1 MSDFGKLEARFWQR
15 GTGKR
20 LRGDVHAQLLAMYL
34 MSCESARPF
43 GLFYLPWVLL
53 LDETGMSAKDAAG
66 AMERLMLEEFAY
78 YDRDEGLAWVP
89 GMAIRRVG
97 DELKEGDK
105 RRPALVKEWL
115 ALPSHEF
122 RSMADADLRAR
133 YNLPALPPPKAG
145 RGIREPRKG
154 LPATQEGASGVVV
167 DNGTAPRVQQE
178 PRKGHPPM
186 SGIEVEVERDKEIER
201 EGEAEEGAT
210 ASPDQECALA
220 THTPPPIRVLEDPAA
235 VAVLERLRSHRDL
248 AAIATPAYA
257 ERIAGLIMAGKPLS
271 WVLGAIDE
279 LADARMAADNG
290 PSPWNDE
297 VLGRK
302 LITFSKAARRPRD
315 EPVGDMTAEQVTAE
329 QRRRKVQVGATDWS
343 KQADV
348 SVETEVV

>member
-115 ALPSHEF
+115 TLPSHEF

-133 YNLPALPPPKAG
+133 YNLPALSPPKAG

-154 LPATQEGASGVVV
+154 LPATQEGASMVAV
-167 DNGTAPRVQQE
+167 DNGTASRVQQG

-186 SGIEVEVERDKEIER
+186 LGIEVEVEIEIER
-201 EGEAEEGAT
+201 EGEVEVEVDGGLAPSAAADPGCAMAT
-210 ASPDQECALA
+210 YA
-220 THTPPPIRVLEDPAA
+220 PPPIRETTNPDAA
-235 VAVLERLRSHRDL
+235 KILERLRSHPELSPVATPGHAERLSGLLMGGKRIEWIL
-248 AAIATPAYA
+248 AA
-257 ERIAGLIMAGKPLS
+257 
-271 WVLGAIDE
+271 VDE
-279 LADARMAADNG
+279 LADKAAAAALTG
-290 PSPWNDE
+290 APWNAE
-297 VLGRK
+297 FMGGKAMAFGRNA
-302 LITFSKAARRPRD
+302 SAPRGRDARGQPR
-315 EPVGDMTAEQVTAE
+315 
-329 QRRRKVQVGATDWS
+329 VQTGSTDWS
-343 KQADV
+343 QEADV
-348 SVETEVV
+348 VNGPEVVS